1 MTQQTQAVQAT
12 RAFRTTVV
20 RVARL
25 TPNFIRVTVAA
36 DDLEHFGPQRTA
48 VVAEE
53 ARRSPMAWDQRIKL
67 FLPRPDG
74 TFPELGLFADPP
86 ASMMEWYNAW
96 RTLEDSER
104 NPIRTYTVRGIRTVE
119 REVDIDFVVHVE
131 EDGSSG
137 PASAWALEAGPGDEL
152 ILIGPDRRGESPSG
166 GIEWNPG
173 TAREILL
180 AGDETA
186 APAICGI
193 LEGLAASP
201 ESTVFFGETYIEVP
215 TSEDILEVSP
225 PSGVV
230 VRWLP
235 RDGAPLGE
243 LLGHAV
249 RDWGRRRQIIFE
261 ARRAAWAPGLTP
273 VGTPAGSSGY
283 QELGPEE
290 PLWEVAEPDGF
301 REYAWLAGE
310 AGVITSLRRHLVK
323 EIGLSKKQVS
333 FMGYWKRGRAS
344 S

>member
-1 MTQQTQAVQAT
+1 MTSSAT
-12 RAFRTTVV
+12 
-20 RVARL
+20 
-25 TPNFIRVTVAA
+25 
-36 DDLEHFGPQRTA
+36 ETA
-48 VVAEE
+48 VSPNRAYHTRVSWIRRLSPHFLRFTLIAEDLCLFDTGG
-53 ARRSPMAWDQRIKL
+53 MDQRIKL

-74 TFPELGLFADPP
+74 TVPDLGFGREPQP
-86 ASMMEWYNAW
+86 SMMEWYSQW
-96 RTLEDSER
+96 RTLDDDVR
-104 NPIRTYTVRGIRTVE
+104 NPIRTYTVRDIRPEACEIDV
-119 REVDIDFVVHVE
+119 DFVVHGTE
-131 EDGSSG
+131 G
-137 PASAWALEAGPGDEL
+137 PASAWALGAEVGDEL
-152 ILIGPDRRGESPSG
+152 IVIGPDGRSEQTGG

-173 TAREILL
+173 TAREVLL

-193 LEGLAASP
+193 LEGLAESP
-201 ESTVFFGETYIEVP
+201 ESKVFFGETYIEVP
-215 TSEDILEVSP
+215 TSEDILEVTP
-225 PSGVV
+225 PPGVV

-243 LLGHAV
+243 LLGQAV
-249 RDWGRRRQIIFE
+249 RDWGRRRQIIFD

-273 VGTPAGSSGY
+273 VGAPAGSSGY
-283 QELGPEE
+283 QELGPED

>member
-1 MTQQTQAVQAT
+1 MTVQPT
-12 RAFRTTVV
+12 RAYRTTVA

-25 TPNFIRVTVAA
+25 SPHFTRITVTAE
-36 DDLEHFGPQRTA
+36 DLRHFGPQGTA
-48 VVAEE
+48 LTDEE
-53 ARRSPMAWDQRIKL
+53 ARRSPAAWDQRIKL

-74 TFPELGLFADPP
+74 GYPELGLFADPP
-86 ASMMEWYNAW
+86 ASMMEWYNVW
-96 RTLEDSER
+96 RMLDDAER
-104 NPIRTYTVRGIRTVE
+104 NPIRTYTVREIRTAA

-131 EDGSSG
+131 ADGSSG
-137 PASAWALEAGPGDEL
+137 PAAAWALSAQPGDEA
-152 ILIGPDRRGESPSG
+152 ILIGPDRRGATPHG

-173 TAREILL
+173 TAREVLL

-193 LEGLAASP
+193 LEGLAAS
-201 ESTVFFGETYIEVP
+201 EEAKVFFGETYIEVP
-215 TSEDILEVSP
+215 TSEDILEVNA

-243 LLGHAV
+243 LLGQAV

-261 ARRAAWAPGLTP
+261 ARRAAWAPGLAP
-273 VGTPAGSSGY
+273 VGAPAGSSGY
-283 QELGPEE
+283 EDLGPEE

-310 AGVITSLRRHLVK
+310 SGVITGLRRHLVK

-333 FMGYWKRGRAS
+333 FMGYWRKGRAS